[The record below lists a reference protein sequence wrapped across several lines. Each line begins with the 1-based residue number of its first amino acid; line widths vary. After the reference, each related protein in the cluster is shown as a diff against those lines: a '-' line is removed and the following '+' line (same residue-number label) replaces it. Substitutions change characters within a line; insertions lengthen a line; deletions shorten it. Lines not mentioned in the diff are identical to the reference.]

1 MENESNFNKWCWS
14 DWIST
19 CRRMKV
25 DPYFLSA
32 CMKLKYKWIKDLNIK
47 LDTLN
52 LIGEK
57 VGNSPDCIGKGAS
70 ILNRTAMAVLRL

>member
-1 MENESNFNKWCWS
+1 
-14 DWIST
+14 
-19 CRRMKV
+19 MKV

-52 LIGEK
+52 LIETK
-57 VGNSPDCIGKGAS
+57 MGNSLECIDTENESPEQNTNGSDTKMD
-70 ILNRTAMAVLRL
+70 N